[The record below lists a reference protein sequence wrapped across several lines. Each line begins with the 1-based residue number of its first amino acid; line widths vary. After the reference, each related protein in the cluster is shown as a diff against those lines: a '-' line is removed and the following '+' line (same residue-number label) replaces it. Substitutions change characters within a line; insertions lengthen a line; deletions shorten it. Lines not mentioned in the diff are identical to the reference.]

1 MKVSELIQ
9 SLLDIQHLA
18 GEDVEIKPVIFSGA
32 YDLEFKKSEILLPV
46 LMHQPESMEQVCVF
60 GLSEDT
66 KVIPEKDNHYLI
78 QALDD
83 SWQYGECEK
92 KWLGV
97 VEFMHSEA

>member
-9 SLLDIQHLA
+9 SLLDVQHLA
-18 GEDVEIKPVIFSGA
+18 GEDVEIKSVIFSGA
-32 YDLEFKKSEILLPV
+32 YDHEFKSAGILSPI
-46 LMHQPESMEQVCVF
+46 LMHQPDSMEQVCVF

-83 SWQYGECEK
+83 TWAYGECDK
-92 KWLGV
+92 KWLGM
-97 VEFMHSEA
+97 VELVHSEV